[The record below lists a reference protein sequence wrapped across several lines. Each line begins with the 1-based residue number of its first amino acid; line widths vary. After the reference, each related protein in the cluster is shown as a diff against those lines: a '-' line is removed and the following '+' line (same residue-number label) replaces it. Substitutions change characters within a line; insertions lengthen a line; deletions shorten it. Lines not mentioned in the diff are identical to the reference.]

1 MGMGSVDD
9 GEGEREGTP
18 VLRRDVE
25 VDDRL

>member
-1 MGMGSVDD
+1 MDMGSVDD
-9 GEGEREGTP
+9 GESESDGAP